1 MSPGIRIRS
10 AQAEDATTLATL
22 RYRFRTEVGEPVETE
37 GAFVARAAPW
47 IAERLA
53 GAVWRAWVAVDTDGE
68 IVGHVFVQF
77 VEKIPN
83 PVPEAETLAYL
94 TNLYVAPPLRNHGI
108 GALLLH
114 AALAACDAMA
124 VETVFLRP
132 SKGSVPLY
140 LRHGFMDAAL
150 LERPTS
156 PHHASR

>member
-1 MSPGIRIRS
+1 M
-10 AQAEDATTLATL
+10 L

-37 GAFVARAAPW
+37 EGFVARAAPW

-53 GAVWRAWVAVDTDGE
+53 RNAWRSWVAVDADGE

-94 TNLYVAPPLRNHGI
+94 TNLYVAPPLRNQGI
-108 GALLLH
+108 GALLLQ
-114 AALAACDAMA
+114 AALAACDVMDA
-124 VETVFLRP
+124 ETVFLRP

-140 LRHGFMDAAL
+140 RRHGFMDAAL
-150 LERPTS
+150 LERPTA
-156 PHHASR
+156 PHPAADH